1 MLEVSTGHHRAPYIL
16 YTLIYRC
23 LLFLYTPFLL
33 NSSLPYFQDSSIFFF
48 SFTLLYIL
56 LLLQNSTCPL
66 FALHSFIF
74 FFSSYTP
81 LCFPFPLYSFIF
93 SFPFTLLYIFLLIF
107 SFFFTLFHIF
117 LSFKLLYYLLF
128 LLHSFKFSFSFYTSL
143 CPLFPVH
150 PFIFSFP
157 FTLLYMSS
165 FFLHTPLQP
174 SQLHAGRVEYT
185 VRLKE
190 TSCILHALRIQCFML
205 KGQHTTRFMHM
216 RKEYNM
222 LHA

>member
-48 SFTLLYIL
+48 SFTLLYIR
-56 LLLQNSTCPL
+56 LLLQNSQSPL

-74 FFSSYTP
+74 SFSSYTP

-93 SFPFTLLYIFLLIF
+93 SFPFTLLYIFLFIF

-128 LLHSFKFSFSFYTSL
+128 LLHAFTFSFF
-143 CPLFPVH
+143 
-150 PFIFSFP
+150 
-157 FTLLYMSS
+157 FTLLYVI
-165 FFLHTPLQP
+165 FFLYIYIFFYTPLNSHFLFTLLYVP
-174 SQLHAGRVEYT
+174 FSLYTPLYFPFLLHFFICPLFSFTLLYS
-185 VRLKE
+185 LL
-190 TSCILHALRIQCFML
+190 SCMREVQSIL
-205 KGQHTTRFMHM
+205 
-216 RKEYNM
+216 YD
-222 LHA
+222 

>member
-48 SFTLLYIL
+48 SFTLLYIR
-56 LLLQNSTCPL
+56 LLLQNSQSPL

-74 FFSSYTP
+74 SFSLTFLYILLFLYTP
-81 LCFPFPLYSFIF
+81 LCHLFPLY
-93 SFPFTLLYIFLLIF
+93 L
-107 SFFFTLFHIF
+107 H
-117 LSFKLLYYLLF
+117 F